1 MTQRDFL
8 AIVPARSG
16 SKRLLGKN
24 ILDFVGKPLIAW
36 TVEAA
41 KGSGYID
48 NVLVSTD
55 SMDIANAAIDAGASF
70 EGLRKQELAGDNVPL
85 IDVVVDLLRQRA
97 KLPTFTVLLQ
107 PTSPLRTSTHIDEAI
122 ELMGD
127 KDAVISVT
135 KLDKPNEWSTFL
147 PPDMSLAGFMD
158 ASTKN
163 LQSQDLP
170 SRFALNGA
178 IYVVRTER
186 LLTERSFMLSDNI
199 VGYEMRSDVSIDI
212 DTKLD
217 LLMAKGL
224 CLGLDYAIGKLDA

>member
-1 MTQRDFL
+1 MIQRDFL

-16 SKRLLGKN
+16 SKRLPGKN
-24 ILDFVGKPLIAW
+24 IQDFVGKPLIAW

-41 KGSGYID
+41 KSARLID
-48 NVLVSTD
+48 EVVVSTD
-55 SMDIANAAIDAGASF
+55 NMNIANAAIAAGASF
-70 EGLRKQELAGDNVPL
+70 EGLRNPELAGDKVPL
-85 IDVVVDLLRQRA
+85 IDVVEDLLLQRE

-107 PTSPLRTSTHIDEAI
+107 PTSPLRTSAHIDEAI
-122 ELMGD
+122 EFMGNN
-127 KDAVISVT
+127 DAVISVT
-135 KLDKPNEWSTFL
+135 KLDKPDEWSSFL

-158 ASTKN
+158 ASNKN

-170 SRFALNGA
+170 SKFALNGA
-178 IYVVRTER
+178 IYVVKTER
-186 LLTERSFMLSDNI
+186 LLAERSFMLSDNI
-199 VGYEMRSDVSIDI
+199 VGYEMAPDVSIDI

>member
-85 IDVVVDLLRQRA
+85 IDVVVDLLSQRA

-135 KLDKPNEWSTFL
+135 KLDKPNEWSSFL

-186 LLTERSFMLSDNI
+186 LLIERSFMLSDNI